1 MARRVGLCV
10 AGIVVA
16 IVSTAWAGATGDDE
30 IAVLIRQLGDADYG
44 RRERAAARLDEIG
57 AAAIDQLLT
66 AAEVHDDLEVSLR
79 AGWLADSIPMTTSGD
94 ASEAAALLD
103 GYKSKSLGDRIRIMH
118 QLLRLDDDTGIV
130 PLARIGRL
138 DRDPVAARVAAALLV
153 REWSPGDPSWPALGE
168 RIMAGIGGSSRP
180 VARLLASVVAF
191 SGTDSST
198 DRGRSLEAA
207 REMVAVLDRG
217 RPAEADVA
225 GDDLETTAAPA
236 AIKRDIGRT
245 TQQIFDRCL
254 AMMLTEA
261 GRREEAVAV
270 VRKEM
275 DAAIR
280 RKGDA
285 VAIVAGVADALIWA
299 AAHGLPE
306 VVDGLPADRTEGPL
320 AHQVIAYARAI
331 CERARQ
337 QDAVAERIARAAFET
352 EGATFTD
359 RRQTGG
365 LLVKW
370 GAGDWAAREFTAVV
384 DDGEAA
390 PAERVGTS
398 ILYSEFLHDRGRD
411 DEAAGLLQRV
421 VEDAEAG
428 RHVEILHQFGRDP
441 ASTRARMHFFR
452 ALAAEARG
460 DAAGCQKE
468 LEAATAGDAADVD
481 ALIALHRRTADRPQE
496 RRAVVQ
502 QIEAVLGRME
512 QVIKDV
518 PDEPNSYNEYAWLV
532 ANTEGDV
539 PKAVRYSR
547 RSLRDSFDNASYLD
561 TLAHCHAAA
570 GDLDRAIRTQRLA
583 LRHEPH
589 NRIIRLNLEA
599 FERRAAAS
607 RQ

>member
-1 MARRVGLCV
+1 MAHRVGLCV
-10 AGIVVA
+10 AGVVVA

-79 AGWLADSIPMTTSGD
+79 AGWLADSIPMTTAGD
-94 ASEAAALLD
+94 ASEAAALLE

-118 QLLRLDDDTGIV
+118 QLLRLDDDAGIV

-153 REWSPGDPSWPALGE
+153 REWSPGDPSWPAIGE

-191 SGTDSST
+191 SGTGSSA
-198 DRGRSLEAA
+198 DRDRSLETA

-217 RPAEADVA
+217 RPTEADVA
-225 GDDLETTAAPA
+225 GDDLETDAAPA

-245 TQQIFDRCL
+245 TQQIFERCL
-254 AMMLTEA
+254 ATMLAEA

-270 VRKEM
+270 VRKELE
-275 DAAIR
+275 AAIE

-299 AAHGLPE
+299 AAHGLPA
-306 VVDGLPADRTEGPL
+306 VVDGLSADRAEGPL
-320 AHQVIAYARAI
+320 DHQVIAYARAI

-352 EGATFTD
+352 DGATFTD
-359 RRQTGG
+359 RRQTGA

-384 DDGEAA
+384 DDEEAA
-390 PAERVGTS
+390 PAERVATS

-411 DEAAGLLQRV
+411 DEAAGER
-421 VEDAEAG
+421 AEAE
-428 RHVEILHQFGRDP
+428 RIRALRREFADLHQEAWNAPGDAAVRRRLAARAAELGRPDLE
-441 ASTRARMHFFR
+441 RVW
-452 ALAAEARG
+452 LDAAEAIESG
-460 DAAGCQKE
+460 
-468 LEAATAGDAADVD
+468 
-481 ALIALHRRTADRPQE
+481 RP
-496 RRAVVQ
+496 
-502 QIEAVLGRME
+502 
-512 QVIKDV
+512 
-518 PDEPNSYNEYAWLV
+518 
-532 ANTEGDV
+532 
-539 PKAVRYSR
+539 
-547 RSLRDSFDNASYLD
+547 
-561 TLAHCHAAA
+561 
-570 GDLDRAIRTQRLA
+570 
-583 LRHEPH
+583 
-589 NRIIRLNLEA
+589 
-599 FERRAAAS
+599 
-607 RQ
+607 